1 MKDPPIS
8 LSFPATGLDV
18 RAAMRTIARHLRE
31 RGIDRDTLAK
41 TEIAVTE
48 ALNNIVEHGYAD
60 TGAKEIFVRLWVEV
74 SHLRF
79 ELTDSGAPFF
89 GGVIPSPAAHDL
101 GGPVGDLPEGGF
113 GWRMIRR
120 LASSIR
126 YERRG
131 GLNHL
136 SLFIERPDATPWG
149 RQGDERRG

>member
-18 RAAMRTIARHLRE
+18 RAAMRTIVRHLRK
-31 RGIDRDTLAK
+31 RGIDRDTLAT

-60 TGAKEIFVRLWVEV
+60 TGAKEIFVRLWVDA
-74 SHLRF
+74 SHLRI
-79 ELTDSGAPFF
+79 ELTDSGVPFF
-89 GGVIPSPAAHDL
+89 DGVVPSPAAHDL

-126 YERRG
+126 YEHRG
-131 GLNHL
+131 GKNHL
-136 SLFIERPDATPWG
+136 NLFIERPDATPSG
-149 RQGDERRG
+149 RQGHKRSG